1 MDQLMLDFPT
11 QPANECKPPK
21 KLQEGLRAQPKAVL
35 KGRIVRLFHI
45 GRNDW
50 AKRSCARQISKRG
63 GELLCQD
70 RGDRAGIGGNAVI
83 YVEGKVHLRV

>member
-1 MDQLMLDFPT
+1 MQTAKEIAGRFAGAAQGRVEGPHCALIPYWSERLG
-11 QPANECKPPK
+11 K
-21 KLQEGLRAQPKAVL
+21 KELR
-35 KGRIVRLFHI
+35 
-45 GRNDW
+45 
-50 AKRSCARQISKRG
+50 ARQISKRG